1 MEKMQR
7 TWEMPGIPGRQAPR
21 DLDLACPG
29 SLGAALEEEEGGG
42 GGGEGCQGSGIF

>member
-7 TWEMPGIPGRQAPR
+7 TWEMPDIPGRQALR
-21 DLDLACPG
+21 DLDLPCPG
-29 SLGAALEEEEGGG
+29 SPGAASEDEEG